1 MYCLQSIIISQLCEL
16 VGWYDYF
23 SHYQE
28 SDVEVLIS
36 ESQKCLLVG
45 SSDCDTK
52 ENHLFFFFLD
62 SDKIQREFEKCLKT
76 ITI

>member
-1 MYCLQSIIISQLCEL
+1 MYCPQSIIFIISQLCEL

-23 SHYQE
+23 NHYQE

-36 ESQKCLLVG
+36 ESQKGLLVG

-52 ENHLFFFFLD
+52 ENHLHFFFG
-62 SDKIQREFEKCLKT
+62 QW
-76 ITI
+76 